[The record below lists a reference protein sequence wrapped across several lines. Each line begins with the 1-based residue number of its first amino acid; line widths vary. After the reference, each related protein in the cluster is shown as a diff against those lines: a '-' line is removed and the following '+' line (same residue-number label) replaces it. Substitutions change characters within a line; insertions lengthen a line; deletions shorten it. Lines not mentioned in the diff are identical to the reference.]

1 MAERMCALWA
11 ERWSEMHLDVGSLRI
26 DVIDD
31 GLFELRPETFVK
43 VTKGR
48 HADLLN
54 KGNFRP
60 RIKVGFN
67 SLLIRGE
74 GKTVL
79 VDPGTG
85 DKERIAERRN
95 YNLDWPRKVLPK
107 LRELSVHRDDVDLV
121 VLTHLHWDHA
131 GACTTLG
138 YGGQLEPT
146 FPRAQIVLQKR
157 ELDGARVALSQG
169 DDGYCA
175 DDFEPLVSARKLEL
189 LNHDDEQIFPWLI
202 CHWSGGHSAGHMVV
216 RIGSPE
222 SQRIM
227 YPSDV
232 LPTTAQLDLDS
243 GMSYDQNPAVL
254 AAAKLKFM
262 TLAAQDQ
269 DIIILVHAPRNRAGI
284 LKKISEREFKF
295 EHLVLEK

>member
-1 MAERMCALWA
+1 
-11 ERWSEMHLDVGSLRI
+11 MHLTIGSLRI
-26 DVIDD
+26 DLIDD

-48 HADLLN
+48 NAELLY
-54 KGNFRP
+54 KSKFRP

-74 GKTVL
+74 GKIIL

-85 DKERIAERRN
+85 DKERFTERRN
-95 YNLDWPRKVLPK
+95 YNLDWPRRTLSV
-107 LRELSVHRDDVDLV
+107 LRELGVRREEVDLV

-131 GACTTLG
+131 GACTTVG
-138 YGGQLEPT
+138 FSGQLEPT
-146 FPRAQIVLQKR
+146 FPKARVILQQR
-157 ELDGARVALSQG
+157 ELDGARAALSDG

-189 LNHDDEQIFPWLI
+189 LAQDDELIYPWLG

-216 RIGSPE
+216 RIGYPGGP
-222 SQRIM
+222 RVM
-227 YPSDV
+227 FPSDV
-232 LPTTAQLDLDS
+232 LPTTAQLDLES
-243 GMSYDQNPAVL
+243 GMSYDQNPAEL
-254 AAAKLKFM
+254 LAAKLKFM

-269 DIIILVHAPRNRAGI
+269 DVIVLVHAPRNRAGV
-284 LKKISEREFKF
+284 LKQVSDREFEF
-295 EHLVLEK
+295 EHIALENRNTKTGPHQ

>member
-1 MAERMCALWA
+1 
-11 ERWSEMHLDVGSLRI
+11 MHLSLGSLRI

-31 GLFELRPETFVK
+31 GLFELRSETFVK

-48 HADLLN
+48 NAELLD
-54 KGNFRP
+54 KSKFRP

-74 GKTVL
+74 EKTVL

-95 YNLDWPRKVLPK
+95 YNLDWPRKLLPT
-107 LRELSVHRDDVDLV
+107 LRELGVRREEVDLL

-131 GACTTLG
+131 GACTTVG
-138 YGGQLEPT
+138 FSGQLEPT
-146 FPRAQIVLQKR
+146 FPKARVILQQR
-157 ELDGARVALSQG
+157 ELDGARKALAEG

-175 DDFEPLVSARKLEL
+175 DDYEPLVSARKFDL
-189 LNHDDEQIFPWLI
+189 LTHDDEQVYPWLS

-216 RIGSPE
+216 RIGYPE
-222 SQRIM
+222 GLRVM

-232 LPTTAQLDLDS
+232 MPTTAQLDLES
-243 GMSYDQNPAVL
+243 GMSYDQNPVEL
-254 AAAKLKFM
+254 TAAKLKFM
-262 TLAAQDQ
+262 SFAAQDQ
-269 DIIILVHAPRNRAGI
+269 DIIVLVHAPRNRTGT
-284 LKKISEREFKF
+284 LKRISEREFKF
-295 EHLVLEK
+295 EHLAIEK